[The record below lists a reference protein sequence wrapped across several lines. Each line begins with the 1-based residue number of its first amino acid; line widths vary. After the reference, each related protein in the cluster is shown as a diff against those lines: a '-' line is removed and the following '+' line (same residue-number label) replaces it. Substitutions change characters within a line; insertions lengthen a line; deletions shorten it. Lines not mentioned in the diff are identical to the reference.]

1 MASTKMKEG
10 NTRPPGLLY
19 QTLGVKHSYGSLYP
33 VLEGDEWE
41 LSFVAVTS
49 QELRF

>member
-1 MASTKMKEG
+1 MASIKMKEG
-10 NTRPPGLLY
+10 NTRPPGFY